1 MGTEYLSLHFTHQA
15 TTSNFIS
22 PSSMDRTP
30 NRSVQF
36 KGDTAKEHRLST
48 GSTEKTRSSFDSL
61 DVPSKEST
69 QLEPPSSS
77 RRSRSSSGSTWDT
90 HRLSASERGIRQ
102 QNNEARHRS
111 RIEKLMSHKL
121 VPHFFEVNYFIN
133 RLCGMRR

>member
-1 MGTEYLSLHFTHQA
+1 MGRHFDIDHLTIHPRNYYTNRLGTLSSLLL
-15 TTSNFIS
+15 
-22 PSSMDRTP
+22 PMDRTP

-121 VPHFFEVNYFIN
+121 VPHF
-133 RLCGMRR
+133 LK

>member
-1 MGTEYLSLHFTHQA
+1 MGEITHLTTHHCTYNTNQQA
-15 TTSNFIS
+15 TPFLLL
-22 PSSMDRTP
+22 PMDRTQ

-36 KGDTAKEHRLST
+36 KDTANEHRSST
-48 GSTEKTRSSFDSL
+48 GSTEKARSSFDSL
-61 DVPSKEST
+61 DVPSKKST

-121 VPHFFEVNYFIN
+121 VPHF
-133 RLCGMRR
+133 LK

>member
-1 MGTEYLSLHFTHQA
+1 MGKQPESDQLSIYLYTSHIKRLPAPSSLHHLWTAPQTDPCSSRA
-15 TTSNFIS
+15 T
-22 PSSMDRTP
+22 PQR
-30 NRSVQF
+30 
-36 KGDTAKEHRLST
+36 ST
-48 GSTEKTRSSFDSL
+48 GCRQAPQKKPAAPSTVSTSHQ
-61 DVPSKEST
+61 EST

-121 VPHFFEVNYFIN
+121 VPHF
-133 RLCGMRR
+133 LK